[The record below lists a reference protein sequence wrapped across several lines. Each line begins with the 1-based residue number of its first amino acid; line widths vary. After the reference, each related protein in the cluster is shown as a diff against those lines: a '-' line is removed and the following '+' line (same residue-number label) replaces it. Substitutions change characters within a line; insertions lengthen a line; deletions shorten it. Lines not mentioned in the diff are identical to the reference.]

1 VRRISR
7 GGSVER
13 WEYAPSIRI
22 VCELV
27 GERMFP
33 LTIAGLDQ
41 AITALK
47 QRDVRPYP
55 APPEHTD
62 V

>member
-1 VRRISR
+1 VR
-7 GGSVER
+7 
-13 WEYAPSIRI
+13 
-22 VCELV
+22 ELV

-47 QRDVRPYP
+47 QRDARPQP
-55 APPEHTD
+55 APREHTD
-62 V
+62 A

>member
-1 VRRISR
+1 
-7 GGSVER
+7 
-13 WEYAPSIRI
+13 
-22 VCELV
+22 
-27 GERMFP
+27 MFP
-33 LTIAGLDQ
+33 LTIAALDQ

-47 QRDVRPYP
+47 QRDVRPPP

>member
-1 VRRISR
+1 VSVSAL
-7 GGSVER
+7 GSKLAVTL
-13 WEYAPSIRI
+13 ATSIRI
-22 VCELV
+22 VRELV

-47 QRDVRPYP
+47 QRDVRPQP

-62 V
+62 A